1 ACAAGPA
8 PAEESRGRELESLRD
23 AIEDSRERVGVF
35 ERNER
40 ELFDRLDELDRRL
53 GRLTD
58 DVRRARADAREA
70 KKAAVAL
77 EADRERRERAL
88 ARTQRSMSRRAV
100 ALYKAGE
107 VGPVRA
113 LFVSS
118 SLRELM
124 SRVSMLRA
132 LLATDAELVAR
143 YQRERDALARAE
155 ADLREAAIRA
165 DAAAER
171 LRTSGAALAR
181 DREAKRVLLARV
193 RRDRTHERHLL
204 VSLERSALA
213 LEETVAALG
222 TGAPRAAGLAHADFA
237 ALRGRLARPVAA
249 PLVGEFGRVY
259 NEEFRTETERTGV
272 LFGAPEGASVAAVAP
287 GQVVYADWFR
297 GYGRL
302 VILDHGDRYFTVYGH
317 LQDMVV
323 GVGMRVT
330 AGETVGHVGDTGSLE
345 GARLYFEVRQGSQAQ
360 DPAAWF
366 GPRG

>member
-1 ACAAGPA
+1 MRVGGALLLLAAACAAGPA

-124 SRVSMLRA
+124 SR
-132 LLATDAELVAR
+132 
-143 YQRERDALARAE
+143 
-155 ADLREAAIRA
+155 
-165 DAAAER
+165 
-171 LRTSGAALAR
+171 
-181 DREAKRVLLARV
+181 
-193 RRDRTHERHLL
+193 
-204 VSLERSALA
+204 
-213 LEETVAALG
+213 
-222 TGAPRAAGLAHADFA
+222 
-237 ALRGRLARPVAA
+237 
-249 PLVGEFGRVY
+249 
-259 NEEFRTETERTGV
+259 
-272 LFGAPEGASVAAVAP
+272 
-287 GQVVYADWFR
+287 
-297 GYGRL
+297 
-302 VILDHGDRYFTVYGH
+302 
-317 LQDMVV
+317 
-323 GVGMRVT
+323 
-330 AGETVGHVGDTGSLE
+330 
-345 GARLYFEVRQGSQAQ
+345 
-360 DPAAWF
+360 
-366 GPRG
+366 